1 MHPLCFLEG
10 EEIHKQKERER
21 EKLGVLE
28 VVAMIFG
35 NFQHHLPGNGVSPPP
50 NN

>member
-1 MHPLCFLEG
+1 LFFCSVFG
-10 EEIHKQKERER
+10 RER
-21 EKLGVLE
+21 TYTRGGGGVLE